1 MIILSYLIEINSYP
15 RYEEP
20 ISLPVKRT
28 TPSAHQD
35 VLSLDISQHSWTG
48 SVRKLMHSFIYGRTR
63 NDLQKG
69 RTSCSSSKRRTTS
82 EARIHRHGLVVPAH
96 MEIHPSPM
104 KKGMI
109 DGGKSGLSLLEL
121 EV

>member
-1 MIILSYLIEINSYP
+1 
-15 RYEEP
+15 
-20 ISLPVKRT
+20 
-28 TPSAHQD
+28 
-35 VLSLDISQHSWTG
+35 
-48 SVRKLMHSFIYGRTR
+48 MHSFIYGRTR

-69 RTSCSSSKRRTTS
+69 RTACSSSKRRTTS

-104 KKGMI
+104 EKGMI